1 MATVVFLNT
10 YIDNPLYVKRIKK
23 DPEREI
29 LIKGVLSLGRKM
41 RIYFKRVVTLILE
54 DFLKL

>member
-1 MATVVFLNT
+1 MATVVFLYT